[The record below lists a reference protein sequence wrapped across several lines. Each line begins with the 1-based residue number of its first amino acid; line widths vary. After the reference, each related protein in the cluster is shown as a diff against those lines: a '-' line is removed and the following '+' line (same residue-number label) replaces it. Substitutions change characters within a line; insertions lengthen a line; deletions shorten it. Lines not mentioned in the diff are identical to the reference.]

1 MQFLVLAL
9 LSGSL
14 LASSAVVPSDNGQQ
28 FAEISP
34 VKALQSAITAP
45 MQIGNEQNLHRGSG
59 RREFF
64 YQAETVIRQA

>member
-14 LASSAVVPSDNGQQ
+14 LTASAGTVSGNAQQ
-28 FAEISP
+28 FAEATPIQ
-34 VKALQSAITAP
+34 ALQSTFTAP
-45 MQIGNEQNLHRGSG
+45 VQIGNEQNLHRGSG

-64 YQAETVIRQA
+64 HQAETGADPA